1 MITVYQSDGTTVT
14 PLADGK
20 LYEFLSG
27 GSVGVIIGCQVTSLG
42 GLQLQI
48 ASGWILIKGRMIAIQ
63 QETISVTP
71 STSGAVNG
79 RLLLHLDVSSD
90 DAPGTWVT
98 QAQTPLP
105 ELVQEDINGSGTIF
119 EMPLATYQVDQLQV
133 TDLQTV
139 SPLALGPVSHQYT
152 ATYTLDG
159 WTESDEE
166 STANGYPWTQTVQAV
181 PNDPFAPPVTE
192 NSKFNLSIGAPHTGV
207 AETDNILRDSLA
219 VIADGIT
226 VTGNGTF
233 TTVVQE
239 KPLTDIPVVWDIK
252 IGGSNG

>member
-27 GSVGVIIGCQVTSLG
+27 GTVGVILGCQVTSLG

-71 STSGAVNG
+71 STSGAING
-79 RLLLHLDVSSD
+79 RLLLHLDVSSE

-139 SPLALGPVSHQYT
+139 SPLALGPVSHLYT
-152 ATYTLDG
+152 ATYTIDG
-159 WTESDEE
+159 WAASDEE
-166 STANGYPWTQTVQAV
+166 ITANGYPWTQTVQAV

-192 NSKFNLSIGAPHTGV
+192 NSQFEPALGSPKTDV
-207 AETDNILRDSLA
+207 AETNEILKEALNI
-219 VIADGIT
+219 IADG
-226 VTGNGTF
+226 VTTAGSGTL
-233 TTVVQE
+233 TTLVRE
-239 KPLTDIPVVWDIK
+239 KPTSDIPVVWELRTEV
-252 IGGSNG
+252 

>member
-27 GSVGVIIGCQVTSLG
+27 GTVGVILGCQVTSLG

-48 ASGWILIKGRMIAIQ
+48 ASGWILIKGRIIAIQ

-139 SPLALGPVSHQYT
+139 SPLALGPVSHLYT
-152 ATYTLDG
+152 ATYTIDG
-159 WTESDEE
+159 WTASDGE
-166 STANGYPWTQTVQAV
+166 STANGYPWAQTVQAV
-181 PNDPFAPPVTE
+181 PRDPFAPTVTK
-192 NSKFNLSIGAPHTGV
+192 NSQFEPSWGSPKTAV
-207 AETDNILRDSLA
+207 AETNEILKEALNI
-219 VIADGIT
+219 IADGVTTTGAGT
-226 VTGNGTF
+226 VTTL
-233 TTVVQE
+233 VKE
-239 KPLTDIPVVWDIK
+239 KPTTDIPVVWELRTEV
-252 IGGSNG
+252 

>member
-1 MITVYQSDGTTVT
+1 MITVYQSAGTNVS

-27 GSVGVIIGCQVTSLG
+27 GTVGVILGCQVTSLG
-42 GLQLQI
+42 GLQLKI
-48 ASGWILIKGRMIAIQ
+48 SSGWILIKGRMIAIQ
-63 QETISVTP
+63 QETISATP
-71 STSGAVNG
+71 STSGTVNG

-90 DAPGTWVT
+90 DAPGAWVT

-105 ELVQEDINGSGTIF
+105 EPVQEDINGSGTIF

-152 ATYTLDG
+152 ATYTIDG
-159 WTESDEE
+159 WAASDEE

-192 NSKFNLSIGAPHTGV
+192 NSRFELSLGSPKTAV
-207 AETDNILRDSLA
+207 AETNEILKEALNI
-219 VIADGIT
+219 IADGVTSTGAGT
-226 VTGNGTF
+226 VTTL
-233 TTVVQE
+233 VRE
-239 KPLTDIPVVWDIK
+239 KPTSDIPVLWTLWTEVQ
-252 IGGSNG
+252 

>member
-27 GSVGVIIGCQVTSLG
+27 GSVGVILGCQVTSLG

-71 STSGAVNG
+71 STSGTVNG

-139 SPLALGPVSHQYT
+139 SPLALGPVSHFYT
-152 ATYTLDG
+152 ATYQVDG
-159 WTESDEE
+159 WSAASEE
-166 STANGYPWTQTVQAV
+166 NVANGYPFTQTVQAV
-181 PNDPFAPPVTE
+181 PNNPNAPPVTE
-192 NSKFNLSIGAPHTGV
+192 NSEFCLGNGFDLTGV
-207 AETDNILRDSLA
+207 ADTDNALA
-219 VIADGIT
+219 DALIIINAGKT
-226 VTGNGTF
+226 SSGNGTL
-233 TTVVQE
+233 TTLVQE
-239 KPLTDIPVVWDIK
+239 KPDVDIPVIWELKTEV
-252 IGGSNG
+252 S